1 MKLIFIDKYDEHK
14 KGRKILLTCHVIKM
28 VGMSFS
34 KNDSNTMQERWLKC
48 HYKNLNKETFLQN
61 IPIKTKRKMA
71 GI

>member
-1 MKLIFIDKYDEHK
+1 
-14 KGRKILLTCHVIKM
+14 M

-34 KNDSNTMQERWLKC
+34 KNDSNTMQKRWLKC
-48 HYKNLNKETFLQN
+48 HYKNLKKETFLQN